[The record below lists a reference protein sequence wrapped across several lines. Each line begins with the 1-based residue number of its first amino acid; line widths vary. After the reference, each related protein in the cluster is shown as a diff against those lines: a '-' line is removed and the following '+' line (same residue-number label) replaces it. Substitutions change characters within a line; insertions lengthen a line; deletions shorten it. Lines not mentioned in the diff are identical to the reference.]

1 MTNLAPAEA
10 AQRQNTTISGRTIMD
25 KQGWISRREV
35 AQLLGVG
42 GAAIAAGLPSRVMA
56 QATKTALVI
65 GIDISDTITLD
76 PARQASYSPPMTLQA
91 AYEALVTMEP
101 GDYIN
106 LKPML
111 ATKWERTP
119 DGKGWRFT
127 IRENVKFASGNPM
140 SAEDVK
146 WSLDRVLNIKD
157 QPAQYVANIDRVE
170 LVDGKTVDVIL
181 KDPNGP
187 VLNALAAPGFV
198 VLDRKLLEQH
208 GGDASKDAKEKD
220 KATAWLNES
229 SAGAGAYRL
238 ARWVRNEH
246 YWRGKPA
253 FERVVI
259 RHMGDSAAQLLAIRR
274 GDIDI
279 AFNLIPEQ
287 VATLKG
293 DANVRLEQ
301 LASLDFV
308 YMALTQNPEFNK
320 ALAVKEARQA
330 IGYSIDYDGIKNSLI
345 GGAALRPAHFLPI
358 GINGST
364 EEIAR
369 QVGFRE
375 DLGKAKEL
383 LAKAGLADGF
393 EFEINYA
400 NAAIAGVSYQLL
412 AQKIQ
417 ADVGRVGIKARLAP
431 VDQVNLR
438 TQFTTGK
445 SPGGVLTFW
454 NPPAIENS
462 LWALA
467 TVERVAR
474 RVHWTPP
481 EDLVK
486 LVHQAAGE
494 SDQKKQAELWVE
506 YQKRMVDQANHFIL
520 FQPTYQVA
528 ARNSL
533 AKVPVTAAGWLMD
546 MSGVTSKA

>member
-1 MTNLAPAEA
+1 MANNRA
-10 AQRQNTTISGRTIMD
+10 
-25 KQGWISRREV
+25 WISRREL
-35 AQLLGVG
+35 AQWLGFG
-42 GAAIAAGLPSRVMA
+42 GAAIAAGLPDRVFA
-56 QATKTALVI
+56 QASKTTLVI

-127 IRENVKFASGNPM
+127 LRDNVKFASGNPM
-140 SAEDVK
+140 TAEDVK

-170 LVDGKTVDVIL
+170 LVDGKTVDIIL
-181 KDPNGP
+181 KNPSGP
-187 VLNALAAPGFV
+187 VLNAHAAPGFV
-198 VLDRKLLEQH
+198 VLDRKLVEQH
-208 GGDASKDAKEKD
+208 GGDASKEAKEKD
-220 KATAWLNES
+220 KATAWLNEN

-238 ARWVRNEH
+238 VRWERNQQIQLVRNDH
-246 YWRGKPA
+246 YWRGKPP

-293 DANVRLEQ
+293 DPNIRLEQ

-320 ALAVKEARQA
+320 ALAQKEARQA
-330 IGYSIDYDGIKNSLI
+330 IGYSIDYDGIKNSLV

-383 LAKAGLADGF
+383 LAKAGYPEGF
-393 EFEINYA
+393 EVEINYA

-417 ADVGRVGIKARLAP
+417 ADVRRIGIKARLAP

-474 RVHWTPP
+474 RVHWQPP
-481 EDLVK
+481 EDIVK
-486 LVHQAAGE
+486 LVHAAANE

-520 FQPTYQVA
+520 FQPIYQVA
-528 ARNSL
+528 ARNTL

-546 MSGVTSKA
+546 MSGVTPKA

>member
-1 MTNLAPAEA
+1 
-10 AQRQNTTISGRTIMD
+10 MD

-220 KATAWLNES
+220 KATAWLNEN

-238 ARWVRNEH
+238 ARWERNQQIQLVRNEH

-417 ADVGRVGIKARLAP
+417 ADVGRLGIKARLAP

-520 FQPTYQVA
+520 FQPIYQVA

-546 MSGVTSKA
+546 MSGVTPKA

>member
-1 MTNLAPAEA
+1 
-10 AQRQNTTISGRTIMD
+10 MD

-35 AQLLGVG
+35 AKLLGVG

-170 LVDGKTVDVIL
+170 LVDAKTVDVVL

-220 KATAWLNES
+220 KATAWLNEN
-229 SAGAGAYRL
+229 SAGTGAYRL
-238 ARWVRNEH
+238 ARWERNQQIQLVRNEH

-274 GDIDI
+274 GDVDI

-293 DANVRLEQ
+293 DPNVRLEQ

-320 ALAVKEARQA
+320 ALALKEARQA
-330 IGYSIDYDGIKNSLI
+330 IGYAIDYDGIKNSLI

-393 EFEINYA
+393 EFEINYG

-412 AQKIQ
+412 GQKIQ

-467 TVERVAR
+467 TIERVAS

-481 EDLVK
+481 EDVVK

-520 FQPTYQVA
+520 FQPIYQVA

-546 MSGVTSKA
+546 MSGVTPKA

>member
-10 AQRQNTTISGRTIMD
+10 AQRQNTTTSGRTIMD

-157 QPAQYVANIDRVE
+157 QPAQYVANIDRV
-170 LVDGKTVDVIL
+170 
-181 KDPNGP
+181 
-187 VLNALAAPGFV
+187 

-220 KATAWLNES
+220 KATAWLNEN

-238 ARWVRNEH
+238 ARWERNQQIQLVRNEH

-308 YMALTQNPEFNK
+308 YMALTENPEFNK

-454 NPPAIENS
+454 NPPAIKNA

-494 SDQKKQAELWVE
+494 SGQKKQAELWVE

>member
-1 MTNLAPAEA
+1 
-10 AQRQNTTISGRTIMD
+10 MD
-25 KQGWISRREV
+25 KQRWINRREV
-35 AQLLGVG
+35 AKLLGVG

-157 QPAQYVANIDRVE
+157 QPAQYAANIDRVE
-170 LVDGKTVDVIL
+170 LVDPKTVDIVL

-208 GGDASKDAKEKD
+208 GGDASKDAKDKD
-220 KATAWLNES
+220 KATAWLNEN
-229 SAGAGAYRL
+229 SAGAGAYKL
-238 ARWVRNEH
+238 VRWERNQQIQLVRNDH

-293 DANVRLEQ
+293 EPNVRLEQ

-308 YMALTQNPEFNK
+308 YMALTQNPDFNK
-320 ALAVKEARQA
+320 ALAIKEARQA

-364 EEIAR
+364 EEIAK

-375 DLGKAKEL
+375 DLAKAKEL

-467 TVERVAR
+467 TVERVAK

-494 SDQKKQAELWVE
+494 GDQKKQAELWVE
-506 YQKRMVDQANHFIL
+506 YQKRMVDQANHFVL
-520 FQPTYQVA
+520 FQPIYQVA

-546 MSGVTSKA
+546 MSGVAPKA